1 MLMKPRL
8 LTILC
13 AMLIALTGFFS
24 HVLHAADRTA
34 TTATLVNQRVAEP
47 AVADMHSRV
56 YQTAVQYVQ
65 SQTQGYPGKV
75 NVDIQQLDSRVRIA
89 ACDMMEGFTV
99 PGSRLWGKTHIGV
112 RCLQAETKLWTLYVQ
127 ADVQVWA
134 EYAVTAVPVSQGA
147 LLSPND
153 VVLQSGDL
161 SKLPAGIITDLSMLE
176 GKQAALNMPL
186 GTVLRPELLKSRP
199 VIMQGQTV
207 QLNSRGEG
215 FVVSADGTALQTA
228 NAGQVVDVKVS
239 SGQVIKGVALSS
251 GKVDVRY

>member
-1 MLMKPRL
+1 MKSRL
-8 LTILC
+8 LTMMC
-13 AMLIALTGFFS
+13 AMLMTLTAVFS
-24 HVLHAADRTA
+24 NVLLAADRAA
-34 TTATLVNQRVAEP
+34 TSATVASQRAMEP
-47 AVADMHSRV
+47 VSADMHSRV
-56 YQTAVQYVQ
+56 HQTVVQYVL

-75 NVDIQQLDSRVRIA
+75 NVDIQPLDSRIRIA
-89 ACDMMEGFTV
+89 ACDRMEGFTV
-99 PGSRLWGKTHIGV
+99 PGARLWGKTHVGV
-112 RCLQAETKLWTLYVQ
+112 RCLQADSKSWTLYVQ

-147 LLSPND
+147 VLSPND